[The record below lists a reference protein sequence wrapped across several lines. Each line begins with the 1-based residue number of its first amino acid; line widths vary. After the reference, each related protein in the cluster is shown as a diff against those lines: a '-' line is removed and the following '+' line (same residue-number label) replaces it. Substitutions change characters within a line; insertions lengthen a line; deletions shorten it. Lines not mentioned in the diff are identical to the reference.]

1 MNFDDL
7 QKLYKELVKEDV
19 DISSE
24 NVKELTSS
32 LYRSKFILEQE
43 YINGWKLVNE
53 VVEDPE
59 LTPIPKNIFINIAKN
74 LCKEYAI
81 VKYSY
86 KELYQNLKEYDFM
99 DKAQKIS
106 DKHRNDD
113 VPTLFYPTSGL
124 RYQRTY
130 GEWIDLGFAVDK
142 VFEGLKV
149 KFFQNKKI
157 QIKGLTNEEWE
168 NIKKIESYCRER

>member
-7 QKLYKELVKEDV
+7 KKLYKELIKEDV

-59 LTPIPKNIFINIAKN
+59 LT
-74 LCKEYAI
+74 L
-81 VKYSY
+81 VK
-86 KELYQNLKEYDFM
+86 
-99 DKAQKIS
+99 
-106 DKHRNDD
+106 
-113 VPTLFYPTSGL
+113 
-124 RYQRTY
+124 
-130 GEWIDLGFAVDK
+130 
-142 VFEGLKV
+142 
-149 KFFQNKKI
+149 KFKFKDI
-157 QIKGLTNEEWE
+157 
-168 NIKKIESYCRER
+168 